1 MWALVPVDLERSGLG
16 TPRRLEEPFISGMKE
31 LSSII
36 MLATPDTEVLT
47 TLSVRLVDYG
57 YTNLAN
63 VVVLILVAITFGA
76 TFIVQRLTRAGL
88 ASGLEG

>member
-1 MWALVPVDLERSGLG
+1 
-16 TPRRLEEPFISGMKE
+16 MKE